1 MGAVLRSD
9 VNKERLSGKVAL
21 VTGAARGLG
30 ASFALAMAQNGAHV
44 AICDVLDTA
53 PTVEAVRAGG
63 GHAIGGNVDVTES
76 RSVNDFVQRTL
87 AEFGRLDI
95 LINNA
100 ALSGSL
106 KPAPIREISSADW
119 DRVLAVNTRGVFE
132 FIKAAS
138 VPMLAQ
144 GYGKIINLASG
155 TAIKGA
161 PGMLHYVASKGAII
175 AMTRAAARELGDGGI
190 RVNCIAPGLTMSDS
204 MINNPNW
211 PAEIMRAN
219 VATRALKRDAD
230 PEDLIGAAFFLSS
243 AESDFITGQTLSVD
257 GGSVMN

>member
-1 MGAVLRSD
+1 MQSD
-9 VNKERLSGKVAL
+9 AKQPRLAGKVAL

-30 ASFALAMAQNGAHV
+30 ATFAFALAQNGADV
-44 AICDVLDTA
+44 AICDVLDTSG
-53 PTVEAVRAGG
+53 TVGAVHATGRR
-63 GHAIGGNVDVTES
+63 AIGGHVDVTDAQ
-76 RSVNDFVQRTL
+76 SVSNFVQRTL
-87 AEFGRLDI
+87 AEFGHLDI

-106 KPAPIREISSADW
+106 KPAPIRDITSAEW
-119 DRVLAVNTRGVFE
+119 DKVLAVNTRGVFE

-138 VPMLAQ
+138 IPMLAQ

-175 AMTRAAARELGDGGI
+175 AMTRAVARELGDGGI

-204 MINNPNW
+204 MKNNPNW
-211 PAEIMRAN
+211 PVEVMRAN

-230 PEDLIGAAFFLSS
+230 PGDIIGAAIFLSS

>member
-1 MGAVLRSD
+1 MQSD
-9 VNKERLSGKVAL
+9 AKQRRLSGRVAL

-30 ASFALAMAQNGAHV
+30 ATFAVALAQNGADV
-44 AICDVLDTA
+44 AICDVLDTTQ
-53 PTVEAVRAGG
+53 TVEAVRATGR
-63 GHAIGGNVDVTES
+63 HAIGGNVDVTDS

-87 AEFGRLDI
+87 AELGRLDI

-106 KPAPIREISSADW
+106 KPAPISEITSAEW

-138 VPMLAQ
+138 VSMLAQ

-175 AMTRAAARELGDGGI
+175 AMTRAVARELGDGGI

-204 MINNPNW
+204 MKNNPNW
-211 PAEIMRAN
+211 PAEVMRAN

-230 PEDLIGAAFFLSS
+230 PEDLIGAAIFLSS
-243 AESDFITGQTLSVD
+243 AESDFITGQTISVD

>member
-1 MGAVLRSD
+1 MQSD
-9 VNKERLSGKVAL
+9 VNKERLAGKVAI

-30 ASFALAMAQNGAHV
+30 ASFAKALTQHGARV

-53 PTVEAVRAGG
+53 PTVEAIRAAGRL
-63 GHAIGGNVDVTES
+63 AIGGNVDVTDS
-76 RSVNDFVQRTL
+76 RSVNDFVQRTV
-87 AEFGRLDI
+87 AEFGRLDV

-106 KPAPIREISSADW
+106 KPAPIREITSAEW

-138 VPMLAQ
+138 APMLEQ

-204 MINNPNW
+204 MKNNPNW
-211 PAEIMRAN
+211 PAEVMRAN
-219 VATRALKRDAD
+219 IATRALKREAD
-230 PEDLIGAAFFLSS
+230 PEDLLGAAIFLSS
-243 AESDFITGQTLSVD
+243 AESDFITGQTLAVD

>member
-1 MGAVLRSD
+1 MQSDAQRS
-9 VNKERLSGKVAL
+9 RLAGKVAL

-30 ASFALAMAQNGAHV
+30 ATFAVALAQNGADV
-44 AICDVLDTA
+44 AICDVLNTA
-53 PTVEAVRAGG
+53 DTVEAVRAAGRR
-63 GHAIGGNVDVTES
+63 AIGGHVDVTNTG
-76 RSVNDFVQRTL
+76 SVNDFVQRTL

-106 KPAPIREISSADW
+106 KPALIRDITSADW
-119 DRVLAVNTRGVFE
+119 DKVLAVNTRGTFE

-175 AMTRAAARELGDGGI
+175 AMTRAVARELGDGGI

-204 MINNPNW
+204 MKNNPNW
-211 PAEIMRAN
+211 PAEVMRAN

-230 PEDLIGAAFFLSS
+230 PQDIVGAALFLSS